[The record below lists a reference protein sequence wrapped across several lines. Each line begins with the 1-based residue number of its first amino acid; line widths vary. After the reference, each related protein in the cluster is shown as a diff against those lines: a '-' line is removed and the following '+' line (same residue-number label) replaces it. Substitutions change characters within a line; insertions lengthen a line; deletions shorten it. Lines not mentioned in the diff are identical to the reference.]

1 MAASFH
7 PFRLISLA
15 LCILLQ
21 AVPVSAL
28 SLDHGE
34 VCGHVVDADTGDS
47 LVSATVH
54 LAALNRHAVVD
65 GEGYFCIARVPAGTH
80 ELEVRHIGMATV
92 NRTITVYAGES
103 TEVRVEMTSE
113 VLQAAGVVV
122 TAQEIGRSSAVG
134 TASRID
140 RSAIE
145 HVQASSL
152 ADLLELVPGQLA
164 SNPSLA
170 SPQESLLR
178 QVPTTGDAAR
188 ANALGTSLVID
199 GAPVSNNANLQVDVP
214 TPLRDAASDR
224 PSFASTAGGG
234 VDLRRVAPDQ
244 IESIEVI
251 RGIPSAR
258 HGDLTAGM
266 LLVNT
271 RAGAMRPEIRLRA
284 NPTTLDLG
292 TAAGWETG
300 SHTGLSVT
308 GNLAAS
314 QNDPR
319 QTRDSFERLTL
330 QSTWS
335 QSWLDNERLQTTVRF
350 SGHRTLDERRRAPDD
365 DRYDRTRYS
374 LDQGI
379 RAHLSGNWH
388 PDAQRRTEISWDA
401 SVDYSEQEGYLQ
413 ERVTQQGVFPLSDA
427 RVDTTQRAEFGPLSY
442 LSEVTVHG
450 QPLDV
455 YTRLE
460 AEHTAFAGDW
470 ALVPQIGS
478 ELRYSNNYGRGRQFD
493 PLRPPRMHY
502 SMGDRPRSYRDVPGL
517 PIWSTYAEL
526 ATHGSLLGRRFA
538 LHTGLRY
545 DNISPTSLHSGRF
558 GALLSPRLN
567 VQLEVVDDWAVQAG
581 YGRMAKAPS
590 MNFLYPGP
598 RYFDLVNFNYY
609 PQEPEE
615 RLLILTT
622 RVIEPDNTSMRAY
635 TNDKAEIGLSGT
647 LGNAD
652 LSVTGFNEQTRG
664 AFGLTLLPIT
674 FTLDRFD
681 IDEFRDGS
689 PPVVS
694 ESSAPPDTLVRAYH
708 ALQATRDIDS
718 WGIEF
723 TADLPEWSTLRTS
736 LHVTG
741 GWTVTRF
748 NDRAQDVD
756 TGALFRTQ
764 PPPERI
770 GVYQN
775 HGTERDRLVTSL
787 RFVHR
792 VPEVGLVVSML
803 AQTLWWDREQR
814 INTNDRPI
822 AYLTREGDYV
832 PLSQEEAAAAKYDN
846 LERMR
851 SDSYYRTED
860 PPPLWLFN
868 MRLSKSLPANLELSF
883 FANNVFANRPL
894 YERGRTTGLSRRN
907 PPLFFGVE
915 LVARL

>member
-1 MAASFH
+1 VALGLLLLVQATPALAS
-7 PFRLISLA
+7 
-15 LCILLQ
+15 
-21 AVPVSAL
+21 VSPY
-28 SLDHGE
+28 GE
-34 VCGHVVDADTGDS
+34 VCGHVVDAETGEP

-54 LAALNRHAVVD
+54 LPMLNRHAVVD
-65 GEGYFCIARVPAGTH
+65 REGSFCFTRVPTGTY
-80 ELEVRHIGMATV
+80 ELRVRRVGMVTLTKTV
-92 NRTITVYAGES
+92 AVEAETS
-103 TEVRVEMTSE
+103 TEVRIEMVSE
-113 VLQAAGVVV
+113 VLQSEGVVV
-122 TAQEIGRSSAVG
+122 TARELKRSSAVG

-164 SNPSLA
+164 SNPSLS

-178 QVPTTGDAAR
+178 QVPTVGDAAR
-188 ANALGTSLVID
+188 ANALGTSLVLD
-199 GAPVSNNANLQVDVP
+199 GAPVSNNANLQIDVP
-214 TPLRDAASDR
+214 TPLRDAASGR
-224 PSFASTAGGG
+224 PAFASTAGGG
-234 VDLRRVAPDQ
+234 VDLRRIAPDQ
-244 IESIEVI
+244 IASIEVV

-271 RAGAMRPEIRLRA
+271 RAGAMRPEFRLRA

-292 TAAGWETG
+292 TAAGWETRG
-300 SHTGLSVT
+300 RTGLSLT

-319 QTRDSFERLTL
+319 QTRDRFERLTL

-335 QSWLDNERLQTTVRF
+335 QSWVEDQRLRTTFRL
-350 SGHRTLDERRRAPDD
+350 SGYRTLDERRRNPDD

-379 RAHLSGNWH
+379 RAHLSGDWQPH
-388 PDAQRRTEISWDA
+388 AHERTEVSWDA
-401 SVDYSEQEGYLQ
+401 SVDYREQEGYVQ
-413 ERVTQQGVFPLSDA
+413 ERVTQPGVFPLSDA
-427 RVDTTQRAEFGPLSY
+427 RADTTRRAEFGPLSY

-460 AEHTAFAGDW
+460 AEHTAIAGDW
-470 ALVPQIGS
+470 VLVPRIGS

-502 SMGDRPRSYRDVPGL
+502 SMGDRPRSYREVPGL
-517 PIWSTYAEL
+517 PIWSTYIEL
-526 ATHGSLLGRRFA
+526 GTYGTLFGRLLT
-538 LHTGLRY
+538 LNTGLRY
-545 DNISPTSLHSGRF
+545 DNISPTALHSGRF
-558 GALLSPRLN
+558 GVTLSPRLN
-567 VQLEVVDDWAVQAG
+567 IQLELVDNWAVRAG

-598 RYFDLVNFNYY
+598 HYFDLVNFNYY

-622 RVIEPDNTSMRAY
+622 RVIEPDNTNLRAY
-635 TNDKAEIGLSGT
+635 TNDKVEVGLSGAT
-647 LGNAD
+647 GGAD
-652 LSVTGFNEQTRG
+652 LSITGFNERTRG
-664 AFGLTLLPIT
+664 AFGLTLLPVA
-674 FTLDRFD
+674 FVLDRFEV
-681 IDEFRDGS
+681 DELRDGA

-694 ESSAPPDTLVRAYH
+694 ESPPPPDTLVRAYH
-708 ALQATRDIDS
+708 TPQATRNINS
-718 WGIEF
+718 WGVEL
-723 TADLPEWSTLRTS
+723 ALDLPEWSALRTS

-748 NDRAQDVD
+748 NDRARDID
-756 TGALFRTQ
+756 TDALFRTQ
-764 PPPERI
+764 PPPGRI
-770 GVYQN
+770 GVYRN
-775 HGTERDRLVTSL
+775 HGTQRDRLVTSL

-792 VPEVGLVVSML
+792 VPKVGLVVSML
-803 AQTLWWDREQR
+803 AQTLWWDRERR

-822 AYLTREGDYV
+822 GYLTREGNYV
-832 PLSQEEAAAAKYDN
+832 PLSREEALTPTYDR
-846 LERMR
+846 LERAR
-851 SDSYYRTED
+851 SKRYYRTED

-868 MRLSKSLPANLELSF
+868 MRLSKSLPADLEFSF
-883 FANNVFANRPL
+883 FANNVFAHRPL
-894 YERGRTTGLSRRN
+894 YERARSTGLSRRN